1 MLHREALDAVL
12 QDIVTRWGVPGLA
25 VGIVEGTEVVYTK
38 TLGVQSLE
46 TQAPVTLDS
55 AFSTASVSKCFVATA
70 VVQLAERGI
79 IDLDAPLV
87 QYLPYFRMDDPRHR
101 QITLRQMLSHTSG
114 MPDIHESEYD
124 AMVANPESDDG
135 AAERHVRSLSES
147 KLIADP
153 GERFS
158 YSNIAYNAL
167 GDVIAKVSGRSF
179 ESCMREEILIPSGMP
194 GSSFLLADLSTDSLA
209 VPHLRTPAMSV
220 NPLGHPYHR
229 ADAPS
234 SFLYATI
241 EDMCHWGITHL
252 NRGTYCGQSILSPA
266 SYERM
271 WAPVSDWGAGRPS
284 MYEDMALGWTLGHFE
299 GEKTISHGGMGFGW
313 SAFFFILPEKNCA
326 AAILCNEE
334 SFARNR
340 TVRAVGDTLLGRV
353 PEPKSVS
360 WMVPITRALA
370 EGGIQAAY
378 ARYEELKASESE
390 EYYFDEDD
398 LLNLVIQLVSAKK
411 LDLAIDVLG
420 LNIHAYPEYAASYL
434 ERARLYL
441 RKGERAL
448 AEADLQKALSIDP
461 DNATA
466 AELLTRIL

>member
-12 QDIVTRWGVPGLA
+12 QEIVTRWGIPGLA
-25 VGIVEGTEVVYTK
+25 VGIVEGTEVVYSK

-46 TQAPVTLDS
+46 TQAPVTLNS
-55 AFSTASVSKCFVATA
+55 AFSTASVAKCFVATA
-70 VVQLAERGI
+70 VVQLAERGS

-87 QYLPYFRMDDPRHR
+87 QYLPYFRIDDPRHR
-101 QITLRQMLSHTSG
+101 QITIRQMLSHTSG

-124 AMVANPESDDG
+124 AMVANPEWDDG
-135 AAERHVRSLSES
+135 AAERFVRGLSES

-153 GERFS
+153 GARFS
-158 YSNIAYNAL
+158 YSNIAYNTL
-167 GDVIAKVSGRSF
+167 GDLIAKVSGRSF
-179 ESCMREEILIPSGMP
+179 EAYMREEILILSGMP
-194 GSSFLLADLSTDSLA
+194 GSNFLLADLPPATLA
-209 VPHLRTPAMSV
+209 VPHLRTPTMSV
-220 NPLGHPYHR
+220 NPLGQPYHR

-266 SYERM
+266 SYDKM
-271 WAPVSDWGAGRPS
+271 WAPVSDWGATRPS
-284 MYEDMALGWTLGHFE
+284 MYEDMGLGWTLGHFD

-313 SAFFFILPEKNCA
+313 SAFFFILPEKNRA

-353 PEPKSVS
+353 PETKSVS

-370 EGGIQAAY
+370 EGGIQAAF
-378 ARYEELKASESE
+378 ARYEELKASDQE
-390 EYYFDEDD
+390 EYYLDEDD

-411 LDLAIDVLG
+411 LDVAIDVLG
-420 LNIHAYPEYAASYL
+420 LNIHAYPEYVASYL
-434 ERARLYL
+434 ELARLHL
-441 RKGERAL
+441 RRGDRAS
-448 AEADLQKALSIDP
+448 AEATLRKALSIEP

-466 AELLTRIL
+466 AELLKTIQ